1 MPEET
6 YLIFHPTRLAF
17 LKWYFVAFIVIIT
30 GIVFILS
37 AFNIVSLNIPFLKD
51 NVFYILIVPFF
62 GTVFIIIAEVL
73 RRVDTYVITNF
84 RVIEKYGIINIKE
97 DSISW
102 EKISN
107 YSLSQ
112 NAFDRVFKIGTVKLW
127 SMGGEGEPEVVIK
140 KAAKI
145 QKIRYLLDKLIQR
158 K

>member
-17 LKWYFVAFIVIIT
+17 LKWYFVAFIVIIA

-37 AFNIVSLNIPFLKD
+37 AFNIVPLNIPFLKD

-62 GTVFIIIAEVL
+62 GIVFIIIAEVL

-112 NAFDRVFKIGTVKLW
+112 NAFGRIFKVGTVKLW